1 MDKYAHQLLCEH
13 FPQARIFACA
23 SPLTEYFAQ
32 KSREDQCKKLYVHFR
47 KNTMEVFAFDRSKLL
62 IINTFSSLQ
71 PSDQVYYLLYIW
83 KQLGFEQER
92 DELHLTGKFL
102 AKEALMQELQKYIKQ
117 VFIMNPATNL
127 DFQAITSCE

>member
-1 MDKYAHQLLCEH
+1 
-13 FPQARIFACA
+13 
-23 SPLTEYFAQ
+23 
-32 KSREDQCKKLYVHFR
+32 
-47 KNTMEVFAFDRSKLL
+47 MEVFAFDRSKLL